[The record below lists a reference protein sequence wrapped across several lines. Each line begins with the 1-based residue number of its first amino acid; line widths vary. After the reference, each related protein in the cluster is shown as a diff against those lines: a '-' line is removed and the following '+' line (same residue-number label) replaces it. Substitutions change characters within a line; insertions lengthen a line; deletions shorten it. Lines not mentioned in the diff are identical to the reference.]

1 MTLPISQSEKL
12 RASPLPLR
20 QAETL
25 ALIDKALAEHGQFP
39 PISDIRM
46 AMGWKHDASVNDVLS
61 RLAWRGRLRFGK
73 AGEPKWVRV
82 AE

>member
-1 MTLPISQSEKL
+1 MTHSEK
-12 RASPLPLR
+12 RRTSPLPLR

-46 AMGWKHDASVNDVLS
+46 AMGWKHDTRVNDVLS
-61 RLAWRGRLRFGK
+61 RLAWRGRLRYGK
-73 AGEPKWVRV
+73 TGEPKWVRV